1 MLPPACPGAPLN
13 WRGSGSSWQPPC
25 WRAARRHLLQGA
37 LCVDHSPCWKD
48 GDPSTGTDWTP
59 DGGGV
64 PRLNLLCFSVSGFLV
79 GEAHPPE
86 TDDVGSGGHIAS
98 GSLRTGAR
106 LLIKLIHM
114 AFPEP
119 LSPRPLPLAGRDSA
133 APPRSSMG
141 KNKPR
146 VRPCGSSEC
155 LFYNHQ
161 PRWSV
166 REGDAAASALQRC
179 PARGRRPCEGMSSP
193 SWGASREQA
202 AVGGWGSESA
212 TWQAF
217 LGARPARRH
226 GVWTH
231 PCPL

>member
-64 PRLNLLCFSVSGFLV
+64 PRLNLLCFSVSGFPV

-98 GSLRTGAR
+98 GSLRTGAHV
-106 LLIKLIHM
+106 LIKLIHM

-119 LSPRPLPLAGRDSA
+119 LSPRPLPLAGRETRQLHRGAPRGKINPESGPA
-133 APPRSSMG
+133 AHQNASFTITSLAGPPGKVMPPPRPCRDV
-141 KNKPR
+141 PR
-146 VRPCGSSEC
+146 GDDGPVR
-155 LFYNHQ
+155 
-161 PRWSV
+161 
-166 REGDAAASALQRC
+166 A
-179 PARGRRPCEGMSSP
+179 
-193 SWGASREQA
+193 
-202 AVGGWGSESA
+202 
-212 TWQAF
+212 
-217 LGARPARRH
+217 
-226 GVWTH
+226 
-231 PCPL
+231 